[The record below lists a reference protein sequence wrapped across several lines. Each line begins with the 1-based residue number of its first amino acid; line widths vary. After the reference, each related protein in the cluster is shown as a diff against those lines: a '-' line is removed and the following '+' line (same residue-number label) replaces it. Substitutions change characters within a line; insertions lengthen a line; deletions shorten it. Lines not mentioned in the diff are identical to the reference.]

1 MQINEIGFIVRTDKG
16 KCIFFRPGC
25 LSSYARPLGAAI
37 STSFCWSKLRISW
50 IPGTALRRITPYTRS
65 LKEAESLYE
74 KGYLAQA
81 GEKYWGAV
89 P

>member
-1 MQINEIGFIVRTDKG
+1 M
-16 KCIFFRPGC
+16 
-25 LSSYARPLGAAI
+25 
-37 STSFCWSKLRISW
+37 
-50 IPGTALRRITPYTRS
+50 
-65 LKEAESLYE
+65 KEAESLYE